1 MLSCCFCGCLAALLC
16 VQLVLDPHPVVVSLP
31 THLMGCLL
39 GYLSGVL
46 PSGYDW
52 AAELTEC
59 SLTDSGP
66 LEHVVRGASV
76 MVSFFEVIP
85 RFR

>member
-1 MLSCCFCGCLAALLC
+1 M
-16 VQLVLDPHPVVVSLP
+16 QLVLDPHPVVVALP

-46 PSGYDW
+46 HSGPGW
-52 AAELTEC
+52 ATELTEC

-76 MVSFFEVIP
+76 MVTLLEVVP

>member
-1 MLSCCFCGCLAALLC
+1 MVAL
-16 VQLVLDPHPVVVSLP
+16 PA
-31 THLMGCLL
+31 HLMGCLL

-46 PSGYDW
+46 PSAPNW

-59 SLTDSGP
+59 TLTDSGP

-76 MVSFFEVIP
+76 MVTLFEVIP